1 MKKNHSAALLLL
13 LALTVSAQ
21 TTTVM
26 FYNVENLFDTVDD
39 PDKNDDDFLP
49 TGYKRW
55 NDKKYW
61 VKLNNLS
68 KVIVAADTQNA
79 PDFVG
84 LAEVENS
91 AVMEDFTKRASI
103 RKIGYEYLIT
113 DSPDTRGI
121 DVALMYKERSFR
133 LIGHENLTVSLLP
146 HSKSTTRQVLHAWG
160 RVISGDTLH
169 LYVTHWPSRIGGG
182 KSTEPLRKCAAQVI
196 RNSVNQVVQ
205 TYRKPYIIIMGDF
218 NESSDEAAV
227 RETLMVKPLGQ
238 DNNYNNLSDSV
249 LVSLMDN
256 ADGSYCYQGDWE
268 QLDQFVVSAS
278 FLNERGVLN
287 IESFNVFD
295 ADFLMEPDKVYGGKH
310 PKRTYNGARYNG
322 SGFSDHLPILLTFDN
337 GIL

>member
-1 MKKNHSAALLLL
+1 MKKVCVSILLLVA
-13 LALTVSAQ
+13 LAMSAQ

-39 PDKNDDDFLP
+39 PNKNDEDFLP
-49 TGYKRW
+49 TSYKHW
-55 NDKKYW
+55 NEKKYW

-91 AVMEDFTKRASI
+91 TVMDDFTKKAGI
-103 RKIGYEYLIT
+103 KKIGYEYLIT
-113 DSPDTRGI
+113 DSPDARGI

-146 HSKSTTRQVLHAWG
+146 YSKSTTRQILHAWG

-169 LYVTHWPSRIGGG
+169 LYVTHWPSRIGGD
-182 KSTEPLRKCAAQVI
+182 KTTEPLRKCAAQVI
-196 RNSVNQVVQ
+196 RNSVNKVVE

-218 NESSDEAAV
+218 NESPSEAAV
-227 RETLMVKPLGQ
+227 RETLMVRPLEKE
-238 DNNYNNLSDSV
+238 NSYSHLHDSV

-256 ADGSYCYQGDWE
+256 ARGSYCYQGEWE
-268 QLDQFVVSAS
+268 QIDQFVVSAS

-287 IESFNVFD
+287 LESFKVFD
-295 ADFLMEPDKVYGGKH
+295 ADFLMETDKVYGGRH
-310 PKRTYNGARYNG
+310 PKRTYNGAKYSGN
-322 SGFSDHLPILLTFDN
+322 GFSDHLPIVLTFND
-337 GIL
+337 GTL